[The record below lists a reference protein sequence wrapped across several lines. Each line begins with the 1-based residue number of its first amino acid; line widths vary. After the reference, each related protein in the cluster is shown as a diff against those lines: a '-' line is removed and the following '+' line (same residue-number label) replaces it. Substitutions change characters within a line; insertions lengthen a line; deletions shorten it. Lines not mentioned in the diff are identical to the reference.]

1 MSKPDLEA
9 IFSSINDGLAVH
21 DQRHKIVYMNDALV
35 SIVGNQVGETCYRA
49 LLGRDS
55 PCLVCAVDE
64 LLHKGR
70 QTMRG
75 TLRLRDGRYVD
86 ALCSPVSLGDGRWG
100 VLAVFRDVTDDRWKV
115 REAERKVRHLQDVL
129 EKRTKEL
136 LESEGIY
143 RTFMEPA
150 SDFMHIS
157 DQDGYILYANEAEAK
172 RLGYTKE
179 ELIGKHYTELIED
192 TGIAT
197 VPDEL
202 ETLIRE
208 GRLFLR
214 EAGWRTKTGGRVVGE
229 LSAVAIYD
237 ENGEYNGARI
247 IVRDVTERKRLERQ
261 IAISERLAAIGRQ
274 AAVMA
279 HEIISPLSGMRQSLE
294 RIVDKTD
301 TEPWVRERLE
311 LCTREIDRV
320 ATIARRLQLL
330 NRPTD
335 EPMYEV
341 DLGALAADAV
351 DLVATLAEEN
361 GVAVEIDIPEDLP
374 KVFAAE
380 TQIQEVFLNLA
391 KNACEAMPDGG
402 TLRVYAQRGDD
413 YVTICFRDTG
423 PGIPPERIPSIFD
436 AFYTTKP
443 PGEGS
448 GLGLSISYAIV
459 RRYQGDIEVQTEPGK
474 GSTFKVTL
482 PVRQQQ
488 A

>member
-1 MSKPDLEA
+1 LEA
-9 IFSSINDGLAVH
+9 IFSAINDGLAVH
-21 DQRHKIVYMNDALV
+21 DQRHKIIYMNDALV
-35 SIVGNQVGETCYRA
+35 KIVGNQVGETCYRA

-86 ALCSPVSLGDGRWG
+86 AHCSPVSLGDGSWG
-100 VLAVFRDVTDDRWKV
+100 VLEVLRDVTDDRWKV
-115 REAERKVRHLQDVL
+115 REAEREVRHLQDVL

-136 LESEGIY
+136 LESESMY
-143 RTFMEPA
+143 RTFMETA

-157 DQDGYILYANEAEAK
+157 DKDGYILYANEAEAK
-172 RLGYTKE
+172 ALGYTKE
-179 ELIGKHYTELIED
+179 ELIGKHFTELID
-192 TGIAT
+192 DAGIAT
-197 VPDEL
+197 VPEEL
-202 ETLIRE
+202 ETLSRE

-214 EAGWRTKTGGRVVGE
+214 QSTWRSKNGGRVVGE

-237 ENGEYNGARI
+237 ESGEYDGARV
-247 IVRDVTERKRLERQ
+247 IVRDITDRKRLERQ
-261 IAISERLAAIGRQ
+261 IEISERLAAIGQQ

-301 TEPWVRERLE
+301 AEPWVRERLE

-330 NRPTD
+330 SGPTD
-335 EPMYEV
+335 EPMDEV

-361 GVAVEIDIPEDLP
+361 GVAVEIDIPGGLP
-374 KVFAAE
+374 NVVAAE

-402 TLRVYAQRGDD
+402 TLRVYAERGDD
-413 YVTICFRDTG
+413 YVTTCFRDTG
-423 PGIPPERIPSIFD
+423 LGIPRERISGIFD

-443 PGEGS
+443 RGEGA

-459 RRYQGDIEVQTEPGK
+459 RRHQGDIEVQTEVGK

-482 PVRQQQ
+482 PVQQQ
-488 A
+488 RA